1 MLTGTKSL
9 IIRNLIHRNTKDI
22 DILINDNEL
31 NRYIKLRKYLKKY
44 NINLDI
50 FVQKECDI
58 IPEFEN
64 YKYKNRFI
72 SIILLYQELYYKYK
86 LYKIHKNIKN
96 TKHPPT
102 KKHEYD
108 LINVFH
114 NLGKEKSLEEIN
126 KIKQNTPLKE
136 DDITELIKLMEI
148 GINNTEEI

>member
-1 MLTGTKSL
+1 MYIGTKCL

-22 DILINDNEL
+22 DILINNNEL
-31 NRYIKLRKYLKKY
+31 NKYIKLRRYLKKY

-50 FVQKECDI
+50 FVQKECNI
-58 IPEFEN
+58 VSEFEN

-72 SIILLYQELYYKYK
+72 KLQLLYQVLYYKYK

-102 KKHEYD
+102 RKHEYD

-136 DDITELIKLMEI
+136 DDIKELIKLMEI